1 MLWKCQQKK
10 GGKMIGLMDGIPG
23 RIAELRRE
31 SGLSQ
36 EKFGEKLEVTQQYI
50 GALESGKRNPGPA
63 LVFMMARKFGTTKAW
78 IKNGTAPR
86 SDRPKMIDGVLLKT

>member
-1 MLWKCQQKK
+1 
-10 GGKMIGLMDGIPG
+10 MIGLIDGVPG

-63 LVFMMARKFGTTKAW
+63 LVYMMARKFGTSEDW
-78 IKNGTAPR
+78 IKKGTAQR
-86 SDRPKMIDGVLLKT
+86 VDRPKMIDGVLLKT